1 MLKRLELGQ
10 LLPPP
15 LLLLLLR
22 PLACLSAPPPRSPH
36 LVLVLAD
43 DLGWNDVG
51 WHGSE
56 IRTPNLD
63 ALGAGGVRLE
73 NYYTQPLCTPS
84 RSQLLTGRYQIHT
97 GLQHEIIWPCQ
108 PSCVPLD
115 EKLLP
120 ELLKEAGYVT
130 HMVGKWHLGMYRKEC
145 LPTRRG
151 FDTYFGYLLGS
162 EDYYS
167 HERCVHIISKNV
179 TRCALD
185 LREGEEIADGFKN
198 MYSANIFTKRAL
210 DLIANHEKEKPLFL
224 YLALQSVHD
233 PLQVPEKYTE
243 PYYFIKDEK
252 RRKYA
257 GMVSIMD
264 EAVGNITMALERH
277 GLWDNTILIFSTDN
291 GGQTMAGGNN
301 WPLRGR
307 KWTLWEGG
315 IRGAGFVASP
325 LLKQK
330 GVESHALIHISD
342 WLPTLVKLA
351 GGSTNGTKP
360 LDGFDLWETLSE
372 GKPSPRKELL
382 HNIDPIFVDP
392 SPCAYSSH
400 RTSLQNNYFSWTD
413 SIFNT
418 SIHAAIRHGR
428 WKLLT
433 GNPGCSHW
441 FPPPTL
447 FNESKTLSSHPVT
460 KKVWLYDI
468 VEDAE
473 ERNDLSEQYPSI
485 VEKLLRRLQHY
496 YKNSVPV
503 FYPDNDPRCDP
514 EATGAWGPWM

>member
-1 MLKRLELGQ
+1 MLRLLELRQ
-10 LLPPP
+10 FPLP
-15 LLLLLLR
+15 LLLSLLLLCSLR
-22 PLACLSAPPPRSPH
+22 LCSSAVPSGPPH

-51 WHGSE
+51 WHGSQ

-63 ALGAGGVRLE
+63 ALGADGVRLE
-73 NYYTQPLCTPS
+73 RYYTQPLCTPS

-130 HMVGKWHLGMYRKEC
+130 HMVGKWHLGLYRKEC

-167 HERCVHIISKNV
+167 HERCVPIIAKNV

-185 LREGEEIADGFKN
+185 FRDGEEIADGFKN
-198 MYSANIFTKRAL
+198 MYSTNIFTERAL
-210 DLIANHEKEKPLFL
+210 DLIASHQAEKPLFL
-224 YLALQSVHD
+224 YLALQSVHE

-243 PYYFIKDEK
+243 PYSFIKDEK

-264 EAVGNITMALERH
+264 EAVGNVTTALKRY
-277 GLWDNTILIFSTDN
+277 GLWNNTILIFST
-291 GGQTMAGGNN
+291 
-301 WPLRGR
+301 
-307 KWTLWEGG
+307 
-315 IRGAGFVASP
+315 GAGISSRNSP
-325 LLKQK
+325 Q
-330 GVESHALIHISD
+330 S
-342 WLPTLVKLA
+342 
-351 GGSTNGTKP
+351 
-360 LDGFDLWETLSE
+360 
-372 GKPSPRKELL
+372 
-382 HNIDPIFVDP
+382 
-392 SPCAYSSH
+392 
-400 RTSLQNNYFSWTD
+400 NYFAWED

-418 SIHAAIRHGR
+418 SIHAAIRYGK

-441 FPPPTL
+441 FPPPSLLNESKTLSSL
-447 FNESKTLSSHPVT
+447 FNESKTLSSDPPT
-460 KKVWLYDI
+460 KKLWLYDI
-468 VEDAE
+468 VQDAE
-473 ERNDLSEQYPSI
+473 ERTDLSEQYPDI
-485 VEKLLRRLQHY
+485 VKKLLLRLQHY
-496 YKNSVPV
+496 HKNSVPV
-503 FYPDNDPRCDP
+503 FYPDDDPHCDP
-514 EATGAWGPWM
+514 AATKAWGPWM